1 MWLQKSLN
9 LDSQSYYL
17 HTYFSKSKTQIHR
30 KKRDDNRFSLKGYI
44 NLACESFQRLKG
56 CIAITNSKDVLNVKY
71 CQTKQLLNTEILKEI
86 KISKTGNFAETM
98 EKLQAL
104 IASLKDYISYSD
116 DEKST
121 LPFLPHKLVSFLY
134 IKKTGKPLNLKTRG
148 FKKPLV
154 KVKSVIH

>member
-1 MWLQKSLN
+1 MASKIIEFGFSKL
-9 LDSQSYYL
+9 L

-104 IASLKDYISYSD
+104 KTIFPIVMMKNLLCHFCLTNLCHFYI
-116 DEKST
+116 
-121 LPFLPHKLVSFLY
+121 
-134 IKKTGKPLNLKTRG
+134 
-148 FKKPLV
+148 
-154 KVKSVIH
+154 